1 MLNVNMIAIKP
12 LSTEK
17 SSKLIE
23 KGIYTFIV
31 PVEIRKDIIKK
42 EIEILFDVK
51 VDNVMTLIRPKK
63 KKSFRGVNG
72 EINGRKKVY
81 VKVANGMKIDFDNV
95 VKK

>member
-1 MLNVNMIAIKP
+1 MAVKP

-23 KGIYTFIV
+23 TGIYTFIV
-31 PVEIRKDIIKK
+31 PVEMRKDVIKQ
-42 EIEILFDVK
+42 EIESIFGVK
-51 VDNVMTLIRPKK
+51 IVNVMTLVRPKK
-63 KKSFRGVNG
+63 YKSFRGVTG

-81 VKVANGMKIDFDNV
+81 VKVASGMKIDFDNV

>member
-1 MLNVNMIAIKP
+1 MMAVKP

-23 KGIYTFIV
+23 TGIYTFIV
-31 PVEIRKDIIKK
+31 PVEMRKDVIKK
-42 EIEILFDVK
+42 EIESIFGVK
-51 VDNVMTLIRPKK
+51 IVNVMTLVRPKK
-63 KKSFRGVNG
+63 YKSFRGVTG

-81 VKVANGMKIDFDNV
+81 VKVASGMKIDFDNV

>member
-1 MLNVNMIAIKP
+1 MMAIRP

-23 KGIYTFIV
+23 TGIYTFIV
-31 PVEIRKDIIKK
+31 SVEMRKNFIKR
-42 EIEILFDVK
+42 EIENIFGVK
-51 VDNVMTLIRPKK
+51 VENVTTLIRPTK
-63 KKSFRGVNG
+63 KKSFRGING

-81 VKVANGMKIDFDNV
+81 VKVANGMKIDFENI

>member
-1 MLNVNMIAIKP
+1 
-12 LSTEK
+12 
-17 SSKLIE
+17 
-23 KGIYTFIV
+23 
-31 PVEIRKDIIKK
+31 
-42 EIEILFDVK
+42 
-51 VDNVMTLIRPKK
+51 MTLIRPKK